1 MTKSVRYAKPIAAL
15 ALLVAA
21 VLWAHTG
28 SGAQEQKS
36 PPAVLQ
42 QTGSAFAEIAEK
54 ATPAVVFIKA
64 EKTIEVGMQAQ
75 PFFYNDPFGFFG
87 DEFFDRFFRGHGQR
101 SPQPRS
107 RKYKQQGQ
115 GSGFIITEDGYIL
128 TNHHVV
134 GDADKI
140 TVKLQDGREFD
151 AERVGTDAKSEVAV
165 IRIKAKKLPYLEMGD
180 SSRIRVGEWAI
191 AIGNPFGLTATV
203 TGGLISAK
211 GRSGMGIA
219 DYENFIQTDA
229 AINPGNSGGPLL
241 DINGK
246 VIGINTAIYSRSG
259 GYMGIGFA
267 IPINMAKSIKDQLVN
282 DGKVT
287 RGYLGVA
294 IQELTRDLAESFGL
308 KGKQGILI
316 ADVTEDS
323 AAEKAGL
330 KQGDIVLQMDGEPT
344 RDVGDF
350 RNKVASNPPGTKL
363 SLKIFR
369 DGKEKEIEVK
379 TGELPDDMELAGS
392 SSEIAEKLG
401 FSVQE
406 LTADA
411 AKKYG
416 HDMGSGV
423 LVSTVEPNGI
433 AWQAGMR
440 PGILIT
446 SVNRKPVATVKDL
459 MKALSK
465 AKDIVLL
472 RITDGK
478 YSQFV
483 VLRLD

>member
-1 MTKSVRYAKPIAAL
+1 MKKVTYYANWGLAAALIAAVVCWTNTDT
-15 ALLVAA
+15 VAEKQ
-21 VLWAHTG
+21 G
-28 SGAQEQKS
+28 
-36 PPAVLQ
+36 PPAILE
-42 QTGSAFAEIAEK
+42 QTGSAFAQIAEK

-64 EKTIEVGMQAQ
+64 ERTIEVGMPAQ
-75 PFFYNDPFGFFG
+75 PFSYNDPFGFFG
-87 DEFFDRFFRGHGQR
+87 DDFLDRFFRGYGHGV
-101 SPQPRS
+101 PQPRS
-107 RKYKQQGQ
+107 RKYKQRGQ
-115 GSGFIITEDGYIL
+115 GSGFIITKDGYIL

-140 TVKLQDGREFD
+140 TVKLQDGRELD
-151 AERVGTDAKSEVAV
+151 AEKVGTDAKSEVAV
-165 IRIKAKKLPYLEMGD
+165 IKIKAENLPYLEMGD
-180 SSRIRVGEWAI
+180 SSKIRVGEWAI

-241 DINGK
+241 NIHGQ
-246 VIGINTAIYSRSG
+246 VIGINTAIYSKSG

-308 KGKQGILI
+308 KDGKGILV

-330 KQGDIVLQMDGEPT
+330 KQGDIILEMDGKPT
-344 RDVGDF
+344 GNVGDF

-363 SLKIFR
+363 TLTVFR
-369 DGKEKEIEVK
+369 NGKEKKIDVK
-379 TGELPDDMELAGS
+379 TGELPDDMEAAGS

-401 FSVQE
+401 FSVQD

-416 HDMGSGV
+416 HEMGAGV
-423 LVSTVEPNGI
+423 LVSTVEPNGV

-446 SVNRKPVATVKDL
+446 SVNREPVNSVNDF

-465 AKDIVLL
+465 AKEIVLL
-472 RITDGK
+472 RITDGN

-483 VLRLD
+483 VLRFE